1 MQNSTEEN
9 QKDWYKA
16 SMIFANALGIILEE
30 EHGIIVDLDDTLSIP
45 GIDGIDG
52 INKVIIF
59 RKENQV
65 HIAPCTEDIA
75 EGETVILNPTEP
87 TDELPDGV

>member
-16 SMIFANALGIILEE
+16 SMIFAKALGIILEE
-30 EHGIIVDLDDTLSIP
+30 EQGIIVDLDDTLSIP

-65 HIAPCTEDIA
+65 HIAPCEDDIPQ
-75 EGETVILNPTEP
+75 GSTVTLGPP
-87 TDELPDGV
+87 PSDELTDVE

>member
-1 MQNSTEEN
+1 MENSTEEN

-16 SMIFANALGIILEE
+16 SMIFAKALGIILEE
-30 EHGIIVDLDDTLSIP
+30 EQGIIIDLNDNLSIP
-45 GIDGIDG
+45 GMDG

-65 HIAPCTEDIA
+65 HICKLLQHIISE
-75 EGETVILNPTEP
+75 NN
-87 TDELPDGV
+87 

>member
-16 SMIFANALGIILEE
+16 SMIFAKALGIILEE
-30 EHGIIVDLDDTLSIP
+30 EQGIIVDLNDTLTIP
-45 GIDGIDG
+45 DGIDG

-65 HIAPCTEDIA
+65 HIAPCDEDIP
-75 EGETVILNPTEP
+75 EGKHRNTWSTTI
-87 TDELPDGV
+87 